1 MKGVNSL
8 LQQFS
13 QIPSLPQRR
22 EKGQKF
28 AKSLD
33 NEELKGLIERLGKE
47 GSKTA
52 WDLMSHLITPA
63 LYEKYPAFVISL
75 IEKLAQ
81 HEDWEIRE
89 EAATVLK
96 RLKQKYFDDLYPTLK
111 SWAEENNPYLK
122 RAICVAIIKPFKT
135 EKENLDKIFYLIE
148 QILPCDDSYVKKN
161 CGPFGLAAIFRR
173 YPQETQ
179 AKLYEWLEK
188 YSDNPTV
195 VWNIITIFS
204 QANAKYFKKEGK
216 ELLQK
221 VKVLNLLSLHPQLL
235 RTFESVQKKIS
246 KL

>member
-1 MKGVNSL
+1 MKGINSL
-8 LQQFS
+8 LQQLS
-13 QIPSLPQRR
+13 QIKSLPQRR
-22 EKGQKF
+22 KEGQKI

-33 NEELKGLIERLGKE
+33 AEGLKELIEKLEKE

-52 WDLMSHLITPA
+52 WDLISHLISPA

-96 RLKQKYFDDLYPTLK
+96 RLKEKHFDSLYPTLK
-111 SWAEENNPYLK
+111 CWAEGENPYLK
-122 RAICVAIIKPFKT
+122 RAICVAMIKPFRA
-135 EKENLDKIFYLIE
+135 EKENLEKIFYLFEKI
-148 QILPCDDSYVKKN
+148 ISCDHPYVKKN

-173 YPQETQ
+173 HPKKTQ

-188 YSDNPTV
+188 YPNNPTAI
-195 VWNIITIFS
+195 WNIITVFS
-204 QANAKYFKKEGK
+204 QANAKYFKKEGR

-221 VKVLNLLSLHPQLL
+221 IRVLNLLSLHPQLL
-235 RTFESVQKKIS
+235 RTFESVQR
-246 KL
+246 KLS